1 MHAVSLKVPSFYS
14 EVYEEPLMFCLNE
27 EDEEDEPSQSD
38 SGKIFFQSNFSCGF
52 NCRVCGTSTFV
63 QTGIDHC
70 CFRCCYVHRKLSK

>member
-38 SGKIFFQSNFSCGF
+38 SGKIFFQSNFVF
-52 NCRVCGTSTFV
+52 LKVRF
-63 QTGIDHC
+63 
-70 CFRCCYVHRKLSK
+70 